1 MPGGLND
8 ELHALHARRAEA
20 EKAIRD
26 ALGLWAFEHATQQT
40 FGQVRALADELCEIA
55 ARAVLDAYNLPR
67 PAIATPPPSPL
78 GPVHP
83 LGRGPNVLC
92 AADERIV

>member
-1 MPGGLND
+1 MPNGLSD
-8 ELHALHARRAEA
+8 ELHALHTRRAEA

-26 ALGLWAFEHATQQT
+26 ALGLWAFEHATHQT

-55 ARAVLDAYNLPR
+55 AKAVLDAYNLPR
-67 PAIATPPPSPL
+67 PLIAPGPL
-78 GPVHP
+78 GPLQP

-92 AADERIV
+92 AADTEIGR